1 MSIDPRQVAQ
11 VGWELIAVLPL
22 LLLIKVAIVAML
34 ARLFGMALPKALLA
48 GLVLAPFDEI
58 GFVIFASAH
67 DSGLLDADAYAL
79 GLTLISFSFITSSLL
94 INFGYRFVQ
103 HVFGNAAP
111 PSVEPMGEMLEEHVL
126 IVGYSYAGRVICS
139 MLERVGIR
147 YVAFDLDLDRVAEG
161 RALGHD
167 VHYGDVTDPNML
179 GAAAIAKARAA
190 VVTTHEYEHTKR
202 VTGNL
207 RHFYP
212 QVPVL
217 TAVPYL
223 FQRDELR
230 RLGASQTVALMP
242 EGMLDFGA
250 LVLGRLQVE
259 STEIERLTEELRADD
274 YALLRGVGG
283 LSTAESSQPQA
294 T

>member
-1 MSIDPRQVAQ
+1 M
-11 VGWELIAVLPL
+11 
-22 LLLIKVAIVAML
+22 
-34 ARLFGMALPKALLA
+34 
-48 GLVLAPFDEI
+48 LAPFDEI
-58 GFVIFASAH
+58 GFVIFASAY

-111 PSVEPMGEMLEEHVL
+111 PSVEPMGEMLEEHVV

-259 STEIERLTEELRADD
+259 PTEIERLTEELRSDD

-283 LSTAESSQPQA
+283 LTRAQTPQVQA